1 MFGHHIPN
9 MEGVDLDGI
18 LTALNESSKDGT
30 PFFVD
35 VDDEDGERV
44 QVFIG

>member
-1 MFGHHIPN
+1 
-9 MEGVDLDGI
+9 MENVLV
-18 LTALNESSKDGT
+18 ALNESAKDGT